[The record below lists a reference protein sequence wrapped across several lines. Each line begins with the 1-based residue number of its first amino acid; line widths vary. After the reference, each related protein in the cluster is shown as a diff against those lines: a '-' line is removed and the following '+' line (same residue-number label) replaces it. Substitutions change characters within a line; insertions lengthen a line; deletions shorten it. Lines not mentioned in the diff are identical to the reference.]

1 MEKVEWFNN
10 TPITFTFSNK
20 EWKASLNDICRALDI
35 SIFDAKTNIT
45 NAKSIT
51 VDPRTNE
58 DLIDEVGIYD
68 LLLMSELVDARTFR
82 MWSMNVIKKLREQ
95 VGLAGYEVLQM
106 TRKDIQEDINDMLDT
121 IFYDA
126 DRGMLMQSCTTY
138 GGDVTVIPF
147 EVETA

>member
-10 TPITFTFSNK
+10 TPITFRFSNK
-20 EWKASLNDICRALDI
+20 EWKASLNDICLALDI
-35 SIFDAKTNIT
+35 EIPDAK
-45 NAKSIT
+45 AHLSDPKCVT

-58 DLIDEVGIYD
+58 ELIDEIGIYN
-68 LLLMSELVDARTFR
+68 LLLMTNLVDGMTFR
-82 MWSMNVIKKLREQ
+82 MWSMSVIKKLREQ

-121 IFYDA
+121 IFYDE

-138 GGDVTVIPF
+138 GGDVTIIPF
-147 EVETA
+147 NVETA